1 MCQWDYT
8 GKEYQIGE
16 IDGIGFKV
24 KRKCN
29 GNQYWFNVHD
39 GRKES
44 GVKRGGGEGEERC
57 IVLLVFL
64 CKGGC
69 FNICYM

>member
-8 GKEYQIGE
+8 GKEHQTGE
-16 IDGIGFKV
+16 IDGTGSKA

-29 GNQYWFNVHD
+29 GNQHWPNAHD

-44 GVKRGGGEGEERC
+44 GVKRGGGEGEERWT
-57 IVLLVFL
+57 VLLALL

-69 FNICYM
+69 FNTCHM